1 MPNAFD
7 AFNSANAAA
16 YGQAQRSVDLRAR
29 MGAGRQLQAG
39 NYQGAAGELY
49 GSGMLE
55 EGAQVQG
62 MGQAQDARAQAMQT
76 QQAEQADAQGAEQAK
91 AKGEALIKISQA
103 LKSVPAGQRMG
114 ALQRLTPVFSQIGMD
129 PSVFQ
134 GLGEQDL
141 SDQALDM
148 FSGEVQN
155 QLKFF
160 NTSSGIVGV
169 EPDGEASLVY
179 QDPLAAEYK
188 RAQIGATN
196 ARAGASGASAEAARA
211 RAAKTRS
218 GGGGRGGAPPSSGL
232 PAGYRIKG
240 G

>member
-1 MPNAFD
+1 MNAFD

-16 YGQAQRSVDLRAR
+16 YGQAQRSVDQRAR
-29 MGAGRQLQAG
+29 MQAGQQLQGGNPQAAAGALYGAGMLDEGQQIE
-39 NYQGAAGELY
+39 GA
-49 GSGMLE
+49 
-55 EGAQVQG
+55 AQVQD
-62 MGQAQDARAQAMQT
+62 MRAQAQQNQQA
-76 QQAEQADAQGAEQAK
+76 QQAEAQQAEQAK

-141 SDQALDM
+141 TDQALDM

-160 NTSSGIVGV
+160 NTASGIVAVNEREGTAT
-169 EPDGEASLVY
+169 PIY
-179 QDPLAAEYK
+179 QDPLAQELK
-188 RAQIGATN
+188 RAQIGATQ
-196 ARAGASGASAEAARA
+196 ARAGASSASAEAARA

-218 GGGGRGGAPPSSGL
+218 GGGSKASPAAKL
-232 PAGYRIKG
+232 PAGFILD
-240 G
+240 